1 MAKESGT
8 LEPAMYKHSLEQI
21 TAENKKSIKVYSCT
35 CAKSLQS
42 TQFCVTL
49 RTVVPS
55 VHGIL
60 QARILK

>member
-8 LEPAMYKHSLEQI
+8 LEPAMYKQSLEQI
-21 TAENKKSIKVYSCT
+21 TAENKKPIQVYSCT

-42 TQFCVTL
+42 TRFCATL

-60 QARILK
+60 QKEY